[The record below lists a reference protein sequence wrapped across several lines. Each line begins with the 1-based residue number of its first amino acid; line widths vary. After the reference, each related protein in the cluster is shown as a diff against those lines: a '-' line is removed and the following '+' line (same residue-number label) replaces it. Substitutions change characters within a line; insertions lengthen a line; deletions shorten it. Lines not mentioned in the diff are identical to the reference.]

1 VEGRWVLL
9 QTIITAEIRRAFY
22 ELRKGLDMINANEK
36 EILLIAQEECA
47 EVTQAISK
55 VFRFGLHAQ
64 HNGAS
69 NRERLTE
76 EVGDLFCMI
85 QLMIE
90 TGIINIDEVD
100 NASRKKKEKLQK
112 WSNIYTK
119 ETVL

>member
-1 VEGRWVLL
+1 MN
-9 QTIITAEIRRAFY
+9 EI
-22 ELRKGLDMINANEK
+22 EK
-36 EILLIAQEECA
+36 EVLLIAQEECA

-55 VFRFGLHAQ
+55 VFRFGLDAE

-90 TGIINIDEVD
+90 NGIININEVD
-100 NASRKKKEKLQK
+100 NASANKKAKLQK
-112 WSNIYTK
+112 WSNIFN
-119 ETVL
+119 EATVN

>member
-1 VEGRWVLL
+1 MNEV
-9 QTIITAEIRRAFY
+9 
-22 ELRKGLDMINANEK
+22 EK
-36 EILLIAQEECA
+36 EVLLIAQEECA

-55 VFRFGLHAQ
+55 VFRFGLDGE

-100 NASRKKKEKLQK
+100 NASRNKKEKLQK
-112 WSNIYTK
+112 WSNIFNEEK
-119 ETVL
+119 

>member
-1 VEGRWVLL
+1 MN
-9 QTIITAEIRRAFY
+9 EI
-22 ELRKGLDMINANEK
+22 EK
-36 EILLIAQEECA
+36 EVLLIAQEECA

-55 VFRFGLHAQ
+55 VFRFGLDAE

-90 TGIINIDEVD
+90 NGIININEVD
-100 NASRKKKEKLQK
+100 NASANKKAKLQK
-112 WSNIYTK
+112 WSNIFNE
-119 ETVL
+119 ETVN

>member
-1 VEGRWVLL
+1 MNKV
-9 QTIITAEIRRAFY
+9 
-22 ELRKGLDMINANEK
+22 EK
-36 EILLIAQEECA
+36 EVLLIAQEECA

-55 VFRFGLHAQ
+55 VFRFGLDGE

-100 NASRKKKEKLQK
+100 SASANKKAKLQK
-112 WSNIYTK
+112 WSNIFNE
-119 ETVL
+119 ETVN